1 MRGRSRMQKSAEM
14 AGALLVVISLAGAQG
29 SAAPG
34 AAALEGACYC
44 RTENRLECLGVLLER
59 DCARRCREDF
69 CDDWFWLERRA
80 CWNWGYGG

>member
-1 MRGRSRMQKSAEM
+1 MQRPA
-14 AGALLVVISLAGAQG
+14 AVAAALLLALSAALAHG
-29 SAAPG
+29 SEAPG

-44 RTENRLECLGVLLER
+44 RTENRLQCLGVLPER
-59 DCARRCREDF
+59 DCARRCTEEF